1 MSAFAAFDA
10 LETPLKPVLDP
21 RVFVE
26 PKDRDTAPE
35 LARQAAWISFIRV
48 HARHVLAF
56 AVPNGTH
63 IATRWGRNKADREG
77 RYTGFPDTGAAW
89 DRATAYLEWKDGRGN
104 PDPAQIECLNRL
116 VAMGHP
122 CAIVRTCEGA
132 NRWLIEQ
139 GAPIPVREGR
149 L

>member
-1 MSAFAAFDA
+1 VNLLAELDA
-10 LETPLKPVLDP
+10 LESPLKPVLDP

-26 PKDRDTAPE
+26 PKDRDPASE
-35 LARQAAWISFIRV
+35 LDRQGAWVGFMRV
-48 HARHVLAF
+48 HAKRVLVF

-63 IATRWGRNKADREG
+63 IATRYGRRKVDREG
-77 RYTGFPDTGAAW
+77 RYTGFPDTGATWAG
-89 DRATAYLEWKDGRGN
+89 ATAYLEWKAGRGD
-104 PDPAQIECLNRL
+104 PDDAQIECLNRL

-122 CAIVRTCEGA
+122 CAIVRTREGA